1 MSRWNGILRAVP
13 DLIGLFV
20 GAVLHRL
27 LQTVRFERDAYV
39 WMDFNDRA
47 TGDGLILVVVTELL
61 LLLGWGLSVGDIFSA
76 LPGVLLKLLN
86 SIVLWLLYSGIV
98 YAIVRYLFRA
108 EGSFPFYLR
117 LTGFAAPT
125 LLLLVATFLLPLP
138 LLLAVVLGSIWFVAV
153 VAQGTHYVADL
164 PLERAAL
171 AAVGGFAGVIIV
183 TSILGSLRLF

>member
-1 MSRWNGILRAVP
+1 
-13 DLIGLFV
+13 V

-98 YAIVRYLFRA
+98 FAIVRYLFRA

-125 LLLLVATFLLPLP
+125 LLLLIATFLLPLP

>member
-47 TGDGLILVVVTELL
+47 TGDGLILVVVTQLL
-61 LLLGWGLSVGDIFSA
+61 LMLGRGVSVGSLITSLPEVA
-76 LPGVLLKLLN
+76 LALLN
-86 SIVLWLLYSGIV
+86 SIVMWLLYSGIV

-125 LLLLVATFLLPLP
+125 LLLLIATLLLPVP
-138 LLLAVVLGSIWFVAV
+138 AIVAVVLGSIWFVAV

-164 PLERAAL
+164 PLDRAAI

-183 TSILGSLRLF
+183 MSILGSLRFF